1 MVYPR
6 DERSNIRLN
15 IGAGETEWGDIQL
28 DIDHTDQ
35 VMVLGDMHSLPFADN
50 VCSEI
55 LLDNVLEH
63 SPDTTGVLREIHRV
77 LRPGGIVYVFVPYY
91 NTAGAHRDP
100 THQTFFSEG
109 TFDYYTEASAY
120 DYYADFEF
128 QHVSQCFIY
137 SKLLRFVPPERIKLK
152 LGHMIGDL
160 VLAMKVVLRKPG
172 GDPVEQSIN
181 GWINS

>member
-1 MVYPR
+1 MNYPR
-6 DERSNIRLN
+6 DEKNNIRLN
-15 IGAGETEWGDIQL
+15 IGAGETEWGDVQL

-35 VMVLGDMHSLPFADN
+35 VTVLGDMHFLPFADN

-63 SPDTTGVLREIHRV
+63 SPDTTGVLREIHRI
-77 LRPGGIVYVFVPYY
+77 LRPGGVVYIFVPYY

-100 THQTFFSEG
+100 THRAFFSEG
-109 TFDYYTEASAY
+109 TFDYYTEQS
-120 DYYADFEF
+120 DYNHYADFEF
-128 QHVSQCFIY
+128 QQVSQSFFY
-137 SKLLRFVPPERIKLK
+137 SKLLRLLPSDRVKLK

-172 GDPVEQSIN
+172 GNPVEPTID
-181 GWINS
+181 GWL